1 MTKADRLIAEFTDK
15 IGLEV
20 VDAHRVAFTALA
32 VDRGW
37 TKARIGRYLG
47 ISRAR
52 VGQKVEKLE
61 HYAATVSAVPTLKA
75 LMRHAKTVKAER
87 RDSDDLV
94 RYDAKDWA
102 SLEFARSLVDLV
114 A

>member
-1 MTKADRLIAEFTDK
+1 MTRTDRLIAEFTDR
-15 IGLEV
+15 IGLEP
-20 VDAHRVAFTALA
+20 VDAHRGAFTALA
-32 VDRGW
+32 IDKGW

-61 HYAATVSAVPTLKA
+61 HYAATAQGIPTLKA
-75 LMRHAKTVKAER
+75 LMRHAATVEATGR
-87 RDSDDLV
+87 NSDVLV
-94 RYDAKDWA
+94 KYDAADWTD
-102 SLEFARSLVDLV
+102 LQFARSLVDLV

>member
-15 IGLEV
+15 IALDA
-20 VDAHRVAFTALA
+20 VDAHRGAFTALA
-32 VDRGW
+32 VDKGW

-52 VGQKVEKLE
+52 VGQKVDKLE
-61 HYAATVSAVPTLKA
+61 HYATLQGVPALKA
-75 LMRHAKTVKAER
+75 LMRHAATVKAER

-94 RYDAKDWA
+94 RYDVGDWQN
-102 SLEFARSLVDLV
+102 LDFARSLIDLV